1 MLYFAPMN
9 NESIHALI
17 FDMDGTMIDNMAVH
31 NRIWLEFLA
40 EMGGQ
45 PDPLTFNDRTAGMT
59 NPEIVRMFLGA
70 DYSEEEA
77 RRIAEEKEVR
87 YRSRFKDEVSPMPG
101 LLDLM
106 QAARQAGIK
115 LAVATAAPPGNVHFV
130 LGTLGLENYFD
141 AVVNGAEVVKGKP
154 DPEIFLKTAEK
165 VGAEPCACL
174 VFEDSRFG
182 LEAAR
187 RAGMR
192 SVMMT
197 TSIPAAQAEE
207 IPGVWKAIADFR
219 EITLEEIA
227 GESENGRS
235 RQAAGGR

>member
-1 MLYFAPMN
+1 MN
-9 NESIHALI
+9 NEPIHALI

-31 NRIWLEFLA
+31 NRIWLEFLT

-45 PDPLTFNDRTAGMT
+45 PDPLTFNERTAGMT

-70 DYSEEEA
+70 SYSEEEA
-77 RRIAEEKEVR
+77 QRIAEEKEVR
-87 YRSRFKDEVSPMPG
+87 YRRCFKDEVSPMPG

-106 QAARQAGIK
+106 HVARQAGMK

-130 LGTLGLENYFD
+130 LGTLGLEDYFD

-154 DPEIFLKTAEK
+154 DPEIFLKTAAK
-165 VGAEPCACL
+165 VGAEPSACL
-174 VFEDSRFG
+174 VFEDSRLG

-192 SVMMT
+192 SVMVT
-197 TSIPAAQAEE
+197 TSIPASQAAE
-207 IPGVWKAIADFR
+207 IPGVWKAITDFR
-219 EITLEEIA
+219 DISLEEIA
-227 GESENGRS
+227 GEIQNGKP
-235 RQAAGGR
+235 RQANAQR